1 VDINPPSRCLVDIN
15 PPSRCL
21 VDINP
26 PSRCLLP
33 ISLFSLN
40 VSHLFKLT
48 SSTLDGDV
56 FLFNPLT
63 GGLKLSTN
71 QTKQKH

>member
-1 VDINPPSRCLVDIN
+1 M
-15 PPSRCL
+15 
-21 VDINP
+21 DINP

-63 GGLKLSTN
+63 GGLKLSTKQN
-71 QTKQKH
+71 KTKTLTKSHLKYSKEDSR